1 MLEGEPSDDSVE
13 FSSGIFGVASTSG
26 SSGYKL
32 ENFGTIIK
40 KGTSFEITQTLI
52 SESSC
57 FSGSV
62 SRHRF
67 INVIRYK
74 FRCRIVIYEMSARRQ
89 FSQMSALF
97 EARATKERVLHL
109 HLHF

>member
-40 KGTSFEITQTLI
+40 KGTSFEITQT
-52 SESSC
+52 SHE
-57 FSGSV
+57 
-62 SRHRF
+62 
-67 INVIRYK
+67 
-74 FRCRIVIYEMSARRQ
+74 
-89 FSQMSALF
+89 
-97 EARATKERVLHL
+97 
-109 HLHF
+109 